1 MKTIIL
7 AGGLGSRMR
16 EETEFKPK
24 PMVEIGGKPVIWHII
39 KNYIHQGHNDFIIC
53 MGYKKEQ
60 IINYFT
66 NYSSYN
72 SDIKIDLN
80 KNKIHALTKTNDDLI
95 NAKITLADTGLN
107 SDTGE
112 RIRRIKEHI
121 NENETFMMTY
131 GDGLANINLEDLVK
145 FHENHN
151 GVATFTIT
159 HPQSRF
165 GIVETNL
172 QNLVTSFSEKGKS
185 QNKINC
191 GFMVLDYKVFDY
203 IEENDNFEM
212 QSLKRII
219 EDNKL
224 YAFDHDGYFQ
234 PMDTYRE
241 YKSLNDLWE
250 NGKAPWKTWNG

>member
-1 MKTIIL
+1 
-7 AGGLGSRMR
+7 
-16 EETEFKPK
+16 
-24 PMVEIGGKPVIWHII
+24 
-39 KNYIHQGHNDFIIC
+39 

-241 YKSLNDLWE
+241 YKSLNHLWE